1 NIVPTL
7 PAALEPLREVSFNVW
22 WTWEPSAR
30 RLFRHLDPE
39 LWNRTN
45 HNPIRMLQLSRQ
57 ARLEELATDKTFLRE
72 LKQVYDA
79 FQKYLTRKDTYGK
92 NGVGA
97 VLQKPVAYFSAEFG
111 FHESIPNYSGGLG
124 ILSGDHCKSAS
135 DLDLNFVAIG
145 LLYRHRYSGEQ
156 RGRSTH
162 HRRALRW
169 RPRNANATGD
179 RARYWRRQR
188 LERARDRAG
197 RFPHER
203 RPLRLSRPRAD
214 SAARRGE
221 EARFLRRPSG
231 RSFRQRFHHPHA
243 GAGGQRFFPARN
255 DAQIFWQ
262 LRHRDRSALR
272 RIFLFRPNPD
282 QRHRSV

>member
-1 NIVPTL
+1 MPNFQSYNIVPTL

-92 NGVGA
+92 SGA
-97 VLQKPVAYFSAEFG
+97 GAAMQKPVAYFSAEFG

-135 DLDLNFVAIG
+135 DLDLPFLAMT
-145 LLYRHRYSGEQ
+145 LLYKQGY
-156 RGRSTH
+156 
-162 HRRALRW
+162 
-169 RPRNANATGD
+169 
-179 RARYWRRQR
+179 
-188 LERARDRAG
+188 
-197 RFPHER
+197 
-203 RPLRLSRPRAD
+203 
-214 SAARRGE
+214 
-221 EARFLRRPSG
+221 
-231 RSFRQRFHHPHA
+231 FRQQITKEGWQESVGLNQNFSHLPLK
-243 GAGGQRFFPARN
+243 
-255 DAQIFWQ
+255 DALDKDGKPFCVHVNIFG
-262 LRHRDRSALR
+262 H
-272 RIFLFRPNPD
+272 
-282 QRHRSV
+282 SVAAK